1 MTFLPIVDRELRIRA
16 RWKSTY
22 WIRGLVATT
31 AILIAGVM
39 MLFSNLAKP
48 GAVGAPMFAILTCLA
63 WVLCLV
69 EGLRNTADCLS
80 EEKREGTLGLLF
92 LTDLKGYDVV
102 LGKLIASS
110 LSSFF
115 ALLAMVPALAIPL
128 LVGGVTGGEV
138 WRGVFALVNTLF
150 FALTTGM
157 FVSSISRHERKAWL
171 GTLGLTLLFVA
182 LLPILAETYGVGT
195 LPLPSPWSAFINA
208 FEAQY
213 TAHPDTY
220 WQSNLLMHLLSWLWL
235 GLASYFLP
243 RSWQERGRERRRT
256 PHAPGAVGRSAAR
269 TRLLEINP
277 VLWLTA
283 RHEHQRIYLWLTVGL
298 AIVAGATVWLYNFGD
313 SGVLAGIFGCAIGL
327 HLVLCIWVAG
337 EASHSFGDARAS
349 GALEL
354 LLSTPLTV
362 RQIIRGQDLALRRLF
377 LPPIAVLLGFEL
389 LVLVVELIKVA
400 GRDNRVGGDVWTV
413 ILALVGELMVVATF
427 ALDLCAVSRVGMWF
441 GLTSRKSTQAMTKT
455 VLFVLILPLAA
466 SFLLCFL
473 GPGLLL
479 AKSIIFLTWA
489 HGRLQNDFRT
499 VATQRFDVVRPMDRP
514 AIPAPPRLSGGA

>member
-22 WIRGLVATT
+22 WIRGLVATI

-39 MLFSNLAKP
+39 MLFSNLANP
-48 GAVGAPMFAILTCLA
+48 GAVGKPMFQILTWLA

-102 LGKLIASS
+102 LGKFIASS

-115 ALLAMVPALAIPL
+115 SLIAMVPALAIPL
-128 LVGGVTGGEV
+128 LLGGVTGAEF
-138 WRGVFALVNTLF
+138 WRGVLALLNTLF
-150 FALTTGM
+150 FTLTTGM

-171 GTLGLTLLFVA
+171 GTLGLTLLCVG
-182 LLPILAETYGVGT
+182 LLPVLAESLDAGT
-195 LPLPSPWSAFINA
+195 LPLPSPWSAFVNM
-208 FEAQY
+208 FESEY
-213 TAHPDTY
+213 TANPDTY
-220 WQSNLLMHLLSWLWL
+220 WQSNLMLHLLSWLWL
-235 GLASYFLP
+235 GLASFLLP
-243 RSWQERGRERRRT
+243 RTWQERAKERRTR
-256 PHAPGAVGRSAAR
+256 HAPGAVGRGAAR
-269 TRLLEINP
+269 TRLMEINP
-277 VLWLTA
+277 ILWLMA
-283 RHEHQRIYLWLTVGL
+283 RHEHQRIFLWLTVGL
-298 AIVAGATVWLYNFGD
+298 AIAAGATTWLYNFGD
-313 SGVLAGIFGCAIGL
+313 SRVLGVIFGCAIGL
-327 HLVLCIWVAG
+327 HLVLCVWVAG

-354 LLSTPLTV
+354 LLSTPMNV

-377 LPPIAVLLGFEL
+377 LPPIAALLGFEL
-389 LVLVVELIKVA
+389 LVLVVQLFNLALHDSLRSNNAWEMVA
-400 GRDNRVGGDVWTV
+400 S
-413 ILALVGELMVVATF
+413 LVGEMMIVTTF
-427 ALDLCAVSRVGMWF
+427 VLDLCAVSRVGMWF
-441 GLTSRKSTQAMTKT
+441 GLTSRKPTQAMTKT
-455 VLFVLILPLAA
+455 VLYVLVLPLVG
-466 SFLLCFL
+466 SLLMCFL

-499 VATQRFDVVRPMDRP
+499 VATQRFDVTRSVDRP
-514 AIPAPPRLSGGA
+514 APPAPPRLSGGA

>member
-22 WIRGLVATT
+22 WVRSLVATT

-39 MLFSNLAKP
+39 MLFSNLANP
-48 GAVGAPMFAILTCLA
+48 GAVGKPMFAILTWLA

-102 LGKLIASS
+102 LGKFIASS

-115 ALLAMVPALAIPL
+115 SLVAMLPALAIPL
-128 LVGGVTGGEV
+128 LLGGVTGAEF
-138 WRGVFALVNTLF
+138 WRGVLALLNTLLF
-150 FALTTGM
+150 TLTIGM

-171 GTLGLTLLFVA
+171 GTLGLTLLCVG
-182 LLPILAETYGVGT
+182 LLPVLAETLGVGT
-195 LPLPSPWSAFINA
+195 LPLPSPWSAFVNV
-208 FEAQY
+208 FESEY
-213 TAHPDTY
+213 TANPDTY
-220 WQSNLLMHLLSWLWL
+220 WQSNLLLHLLSWLWL
-235 GLASYFLP
+235 GLASFLLP
-243 RSWQERGRERRRT
+243 RSWQERAKERRTR
-256 PHAPGAVGRSAAR
+256 HAPGAVGRGAAR
-269 TRLLEINP
+269 ARLMKINP
-277 VLWLTA
+277 VLWLMA
-283 RHEHQRIYLWLTVGL
+283 RHEHQRIFLWLTVGL
-298 AIVAGATVWLYNFGD
+298 AIVAGAMTWLYKFDD
-313 SGVLAGIFGCAIGL
+313 SGVLNVIFVCAIGL
-327 HLVLCIWVAG
+327 HLVLCVWVAG

-354 LLSTPLTV
+354 LLSTPMNV

-377 LPPIAVLLGFEL
+377 LPPIAALLGFEL

-400 GRDNRVGGDVWTV
+400 ARDNRVGGDVWIV
-413 ILALVGELMVVATF
+413 ILALVGELMMVATF

-441 GLTSRKSTQAMTKT
+441 GLTSRKPTQAMTKT

-499 VATQRFDVVRPMDRP
+499 VATQRFDVVRSMDRP
-514 AIPAPPRLSGGA
+514 APPAPPRLSDGA